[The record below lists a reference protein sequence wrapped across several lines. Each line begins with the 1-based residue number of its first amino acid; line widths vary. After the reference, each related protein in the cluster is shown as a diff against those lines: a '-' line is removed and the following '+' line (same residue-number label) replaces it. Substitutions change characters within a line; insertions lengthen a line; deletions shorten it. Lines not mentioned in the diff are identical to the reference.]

1 MFKNI
6 FAQMEEIGPAVE
18 KFFAEHDAM
27 GKLLRD
33 MLDDVRGDLADIKAD
48 VAAIKAKLGV

>member
-33 MLDDVRGDLADIKAD
+33 MLDDVHCDLADIKAD
-48 VAAIKAKLGV
+48 VAAIKAKLEA